1 MLNFRFTNQ
10 FKKDFRLAEKR
21 RYDIDTLFE
30 ILINIIWE
38 EPLPERCRE
47 HLLSG
52 NYSSFT
58 ECHIKMIGF
67 LFTFFA
73 RKVLFFPEPEPT
85 PICFDIL
92 HPTLSTQSPP

>member
-10 FKKDFRLAEKR
+10 FKKDFKLMEKR
-21 RYDIDTLFE
+21 RYDIDALFE

-58 ECHIKMIGF
+58 ECHIKNDWVLIY
-67 LFTFFA
+67 LFCGEGVVFSRTGTHSD
-73 RKVLFFPEPEPT
+73 L
-85 PICFDIL
+85 L
-92 HPTLSTQSPP
+92 